1 MCSLLARDLYL
12 LGPMCP
18 NPSLRVGSSVAG
30 WDAAEVNPL
39 EVAVATDDSLPPLV
53 SSSSAGDRA
62 GDGSS
67 DDDEDSESEDDTQLR
82 VWMEMARSATLVE
95 DLVADATC
103 LQQHQRDSSTNTPVG
118 PPGRPSSSGSV
129 WWCGAADGEYMDLS
143 RALSWVVPTP
153 RVLAEL
159 PRLEEM
165 VATATHP
172 YREQKRV
179 TFTALPENDKHVLQF
194 VASGCHCVCHGLPSF
209 RFFQSKPWKR
219 QGRFVYFHGPDLPT
233 NEQAMWLS
241 YEPSYDYDMTEFSE
255 VD

>member
-1 MCSLLARDLYL
+1 
-12 LGPMCP
+12 MCP

-30 WDAAEVNPL
+30 WEAAERNPL

-53 SSSSAGDRA
+53 SSSSAGDPA

-82 VWMEMARSATLVE
+82 VWMEMARSAALLE
-95 DLVADATC
+95 DLVADATR

-143 RALSWVVPTP
+143 RGLSWVVPTP
-153 RVLAEL
+153 RVLANL

-179 TFTALPENDKHVLQF
+179 TFTSLFGRDMHVLELME
-194 VASGCHCVCHGLPSF
+194 SGCHCVRHRLPAF
-209 RFFQSKPWKR
+209 LFFQIKPWKM
-219 QGRFVYFHGPDLPT
+219 QGRFVNFHGADLPT
-233 NEQAMWLS
+233 NEQALWLS
-241 YEPSYDYDMTEFSE
+241 YGPSYDYDIADITFCE
-255 VD
+255 VGRPLG